1 VSRVGLI
8 LLFLILSS
16 LLFLTWRAPSSEILV
31 SFRFPEFLSAF
42 SFGSTLAV
50 SGAVFQNTLR
60 NPLAEPYTLGVAS
73 ASALGAVLSLL
84 INLRPELGAVLFS
97 SLSVLIIWFAGK
109 LFKNTFSILLF
120 GVGINALFSA
130 LILFSYALIPSYTL
144 TDAIYVTL
152 GFITP
157 PSLKVSLL
165 LVLLSLLTLV
175 LGLYFKREVELLPL
189 GSEIAY
195 FSGVDSEGALLKLL
209 VLFSL
214 PVAVFISLFG
224 IVGFV
229 GIVVPHFVR
238 LLGFRVGKAFILF
251 NYLLG
256 GALLIFSQFLSRE
269 VLYPTLL
276 PVGVVT
282 ALFGAPA
289 FIYLLWR
296 YSGARG

>member
-1 VSRVGLI
+1 MSRVGLI
-8 LLFLILSS
+8 FLFLILSS

-31 SFRFPEFLSAF
+31 SFRFPELLSAL

-238 LLGFRVGKAFILF
+238 LLGFRVGKAFILL

>member
-1 VSRVGLI
+1 MSRVGLI

-16 LLFLTWRAPSSEILV
+16 LLFLTWRVPSSEILV
-31 SFRFPEFLSAF
+31 SFRFPELLSAL

-229 GIVVPHFVR
+229 GIVVPHLVR
-238 LLGFRVGKAFILF
+238 LLGFRVGKAFILL